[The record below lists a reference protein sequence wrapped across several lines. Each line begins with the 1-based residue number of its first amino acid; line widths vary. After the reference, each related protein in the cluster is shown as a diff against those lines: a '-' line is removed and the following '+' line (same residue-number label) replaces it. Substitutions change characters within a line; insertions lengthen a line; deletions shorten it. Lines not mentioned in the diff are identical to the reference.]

1 MRKRLFSFALIAVAI
16 FTAGFLMGAK
26 SPEIKWI
33 GFLVSGKP
41 APENPH
47 TGILIPP
54 PPSFASS
61 VDSNIEIGLRD
72 DGVVVWKRKQLKLKN
87 LNSQI
92 EGRR

>member
-1 MRKRLFSFALIAVAI
+1 MRKRLFSSVLIAIAI
-16 FTAGFLMGAK
+16 FIVGFLMGAK

-41 APENPH
+41 APKNPH

-54 PPSFASS
+54 PASFVSS

-72 DGVVVWKRKQLKLKN
+72 DGVVVWKRKPLE
-87 LNSQI
+87 I
-92 EGRR
+92 EKPN